1 MSRALQAGLTSFATV
16 ILLSAASIQPAIA
29 QIRCDGAFQ
38 VTQYGLIATP
48 YCEEEQI
55 ARVAN
60 SYGSRVSA
68 AEVHHNPLT
77 KVYLCQTIGYD
88 ARLKGDCAGYS
99 PDNYGHR

>member
-1 MSRALQAGLTSFATV
+1 MNRIMRVGLAGVATV
-16 ILLSAASIQPAIA
+16 ALLTAASLQPAVA
-29 QIRCDGAFQ
+29 RIRCDGAFQ
-38 VTQYGLIATP
+38 ITKYGLIATP

-55 ARVAN
+55 AKVAN

-77 KVYLCQTIGYD
+77 KVYLCQTIGD
-88 ARLKGDCAGYS
+88 DSRLKGDCAGYS